1 MPARKTPKHM
11 LIIPDGNRRWARLHG
26 KPVIQGHA
34 AGIDK
39 IGDVL
44 RWCRK
49 RGIRTLT
56 LWGFSTENFQR
67 PESEVKQLM
76 RLFET
81 KLREILSRKDAR
93 RKNVRVKIYGALEL
107 LPARVRDYLKKA
119 EEATARHRAYRLNI
133 LLSYGGRAELLA
145 AVNEAMRRA
154 RAGRLAR
161 VDEKSFR
168 KLLWTGEIPDP
179 DLIIRTSGEMRTSGV
194 LPWHSAYSEL
204 HFSPK
209 LWPDFSEQDFDEI
222 LEDYA
227 SRQRRFG
234 R

>member
-1 MPARKTPKHM
+1 MHNLPKHI

-34 AGIDK
+34 AGIEK

-44 RWCRK
+44 RWCKK
-49 RGIRTLT
+49 RGIRMLT

-67 PESEVKQLM
+67 PKSEVDELM

-81 KLREILSRKDAR
+81 KLREILASKEAR
-93 RKNVRVKIYGALEL
+93 QKNVRVKIYGALEL
-107 LPARVRDYLKKA
+107 LPPRVREYLKKA
-119 EEATARHRAYRLNI
+119 EAVTARHRGYRLNI

-145 AVNEAMRRA
+145 AVNEAIRRA
-154 RAGRLAR
+154 RAGKLKR

-168 KLLWTGEIPDP
+168 RLLWTGELPDP
-179 DLIIRTSGEMRTSGV
+179 DLIIRTSGERRTSGV
-194 LPWHSAYSEL
+194 LPWHSTYSEL
-204 HFSPK
+204 YFSPK
-209 LWPDFSEQDFDEI
+209 LWPDLTEEDFEAI
-222 LEDYA
+222 LKDYA